1 MVPQNEN
8 LIVEQ
13 ATELVFEHSE
23 NLAQKVMEEN
33 SERLQEVCK
42 HLKSAIKETIKEMYT
57 DEFIEELRKRI
68 EC

>member
-8 LIVEQ
+8 LTVKQ

-23 NLAQKVMEEN
+23 NLTQKVMEEN
-33 SERLQEVCK
+33 SERLQGVCK
-42 HLKSAIKETIKEMYT
+42 NIKSAIKETNKEMYI

>member
-8 LIVEQ
+8 LTVKQ

-23 NLAQKVMEEN
+23 NLTQNVMEEN
-33 SERLQEVCK
+33 SERLQGVCENI
-42 HLKSAIKETIKEMYT
+42 KSAIKETNKEMYI